1 MKGVFFRQLRGPSCR
16 MNDDSGF
23 MRTIAHISD
32 LHFGRDDPA
41 IAEALRA
48 DLLDD
53 PPTLVVVSGDLTQR
67 ARTAQFQAAAEYL
80 KSLPQPQLV
89 VPGNHDIPAYNL
101 FRRFIN
107 PLKGYRR
114 YITQDLRPVF
124 QDDQI
129 LVMGINTARSFTRMG
144 GIITD
149 EKLLDVELRVRGASP
164 DLFKVVVTHH
174 PLMPAPGEART
185 DLVARHAEAL
195 AAFEQCGV
203 DLLLSG
209 HFHLAY
215 SGDVRTHHTAV
226 KRSIISVHAGTAIST
241 RVRAEEPQ
249 GYNWITLQKDH
260 ISIQARGWDGRQFT
274 TLTTT
279 SYTRVDGE
287 WWRDEALA
295 R

>member
-1 MKGVFFRQLRGPSCR
+1 
-16 MNDDSGF
+16 

-32 LHFGRDDPA
+32 LHFGRVDPA

-53 PPTLVVVSGDLTQR
+53 PPSLLVVSGDLTQR
-67 ARTAQFQAAAEYL
+67 ARTHQFQAAADFL
-80 KSLPQPQLV
+80 GSLPQPQLV

-101 FRRFIN
+101 FKRFIN
-107 PLKGYRR
+107 PLKAYRQH
-114 YITQDLRPVF
+114 ITTDLRPMF
-124 QDDQI
+124 RDERM
-129 LVMGINTARSFTRMG
+129 LVMGLNTARSFTRMG

-149 EKLLDVELRVRGASP
+149 EKLLDVQLRVREAVP

-185 DLVARHAEAL
+185 DLVQRHAEAL
-195 AAFEQCGV
+195 RVFEQVGV

-226 KRSIISVHAGTAIST
+226 KRSILSVHAGTATST
-241 RVRAEEPQ
+241 RVREGEPQ
-249 GYNWITLQKDH
+249 GYNWITIQPDHLQ
-260 ISIQARGWDGRQFT
+260 IEARGWDGRRFVP
-274 TLTTT
+274 L
-279 SYTRVDGE
+279 SNIGYTRVDGE